1 MSDDDSVNKFLS
13 NSSDETLLELAI
25 KKGRNSVLSELYNR
39 YSHLVYGVCLKYFKN
54 NEESEDAVMHIFE
67 DLLVNV
73 EQYTIKNFKS
83 WLFSVAR
90 NYCLMELRH
99 KKVEQRYQ
107 QFETSKRQKEEMLHP
122 VYEETQT
129 EVIHLKQA
137 LSDLNEEQ
145 RRCLELFYFEEQ
157 SYKEI
162 SDFTG
167 LSIKKVKSYIQ
178 NGKRNLRL
186 KLSKIRIS

>member
-1 MSDDDSVNKFLS
+1 M
-13 NSSDETLLELAI
+13 
-25 KKGRNSVLSELYNR
+25 
-39 YSHLVYGVCLKYFKN
+39 VYGVCLKYFKN